1 MKPYIL
7 SLAVAICLISAP
19 VLTNAGEP
27 SKEQRTMTQPSS
39 EGSQQEG
46 TKKDAKKEEKRRD
59 NHFALEEKLM
69 RAVNYPDFD
78 SHQKQ

>member
-7 SLAVAICLISAP
+7 SLAVASCLISST
-19 VLTNAGEP
+19 VLTNAGET

-46 TKKDAKKEEKRRD
+46 TKKDTKKEEKRRD
-59 NHFALEEKLM
+59 NHFAPEEELM
-69 RAVNYPDFD
+69 RRKL
-78 SHQKQ
+78 S